1 MIHNKK
7 ILQKWTQTTKARLGR
22 HLQHLAW
29 KRRGPILVLALHKF
43 VTYSLTYLL
52 RHLPTTGPTWGDHQ
66 WNHWCWRP
74 MNNYFR
80 YNQTCETN
88 ACSPT
93 DQKSQVCVPAVPVI
107 SCCKAWRWCW
117 LLKGKAGIIRSLG
130 WRHVRHLLWL
140 HSLRSIRLCNG
151 IYLPQRQY
159 SPTTVKRETNVWRRF
174 SL

>member
-93 DQKSQVCVPAVPVI
+93 NQKT
-107 SCCKAWRWCW
+107 
-117 LLKGKAGIIRSLG
+117 LLYLLSAAAKPDAGVDCGKAKLGLYGAWVGVTYGICCDCTACEAYGCATAYTCHRDNTHQPRS
-130 WRHVRHLLWL
+130 
-140 HSLRSIRLCNG
+140 
-151 IYLPQRQY
+151 
-159 SPTTVKRETNVWRRF
+159 
-174 SL
+174 